1 MPRVFKSFVILVLV
15 AAGQPAL
22 AQADSEANAEATAEA
37 TRQQAF
43 RQGMTDVVDDLNAGS
58 FTRFRRALD
67 RDDLLERIF
76 GLRLIDGNIKRDFRD
91 DMKEPDTWNAFAESL
106 LADEAKNGMRATLL
120 TVESRG
126 DRGRAV
132 VRYDMTFFRA
142 NYHEYDLRLDE
153 YGRVVII
160 DWNDYYWGHKFTDSV
175 GMMLVQVK
183 PNENSA
189 RKLISFPNIRATQ
202 MFQVMEILKATR
214 DRNFDRFNQIMEAMD
229 DQLRNERAIIKLGLD
244 TSRLARKRRA
254 QREMLTLV
262 DANFASD
269 PLFAQALMDLYLPA
283 ERYEDAINTLEAL
296 QKHLR
301 IDDALLNARI
311 SSIQLAMG
319 EVDEAHA
326 LAMKSVDQEPNL
338 ELGWWSVFR
347 ARVTAEDFGS
357 AIEALEELENRFD
370 RSLGPDALS
379 KDPMFRPL
387 MLSAE
392 YRTWFE
398 ESD

>member
-1 MPRVFKSFVILVLV
+1 MPRVIKSLVILVLL
-15 AAGQPAL
+15 AAGTSVL
-22 AQADSEANAEATAEA
+22 AQADAEATAEE
-37 TRQQAF
+37 TRQEAF
-43 RQGMTDVVDDLNAGS
+43 RQGMVNVVDDLNAGS

-67 RDDLLERIF
+67 RNDLLDRIF
-76 GLRLIDGNIKRDFRD
+76 GLRLIDGTIKRDFRD
-91 DMKEPDTWNAFAESL
+91 DMKEPDKWAAFVESML
-106 LADEAKNGMRATLL
+106 GDEAKNGMRATLL
-120 TVESRG
+120 MVESRG
-126 DRGRAV
+126 ARGRAV

-153 YGRVVII
+153 HGRLVII

-189 RKLISFPNIRATQ
+189 RKLISFPNIRETQ

-229 DQLRNERAIIKLGLD
+229 DKLRNERVVIKMGLD
-244 TSRLARKRRA
+244 TSRLARKRRV

-262 DANFASD
+262 DANFADD

-283 ERYEDAINTLEAL
+283 ERYQDAIDTLAAL
-296 QKHLR
+296 QRHLR
-301 IDDALLNARI
+301 IDDALLNARV
-311 SSIQLAMG
+311 SSIRLAMG
-319 EVDEAHA
+319 QVEEAHA
-326 LAMKSVDQEPNL
+326 LAMKSVDQEPDL